1 MWIRYNCLPISCLVS
16 IQIQR
21 IQKRNRG
28 YFSGYDVTSHKQ
40 ESLLFVNI
48 YVRSVYYVGC
58 VCASSSF
65 ENKGGLLPGLF
76 RLQSSSKLLRLRQ
89 IMSFHI
95 FFFLCAM
102 QVHWKIENEC
112 TGCFKLPTKWGLF
125 LVDDVNNISGI
136 WKKKCFGV
144 QFPTPYIC
152 VNNEISLLRARWRTF
167 CNGFL
172 TLSLNIES
180 GTFLR

>member
-95 FFFLCAM
+95 FFFCV
-102 QVHWKIENEC
+102 QCKYIE
-112 TGCFKLPTKWGLF
+112 KLKTNVQGVSNSRRSEASFLLMTSTIFLVFGKKSVLAFNFQHPIYASTTKYHFYVPDDGLF
-125 LVDDVNNISGI
+125 ATD
-136 WKKKCFGV
+136 F
-144 QFPTPYIC
+144 
-152 VNNEISLLRARWRTF
+152 
-167 CNGFL
+167 
-172 TLSLNIES
+172 
-180 GTFLR
+180 